1 MKNCCF
7 KTAANINAYAK
18 SLMFLDLLYIF
29 LYSQLIPSSSR
40 IFLENQAVTEMIPQI
55 ISHLILLGLFTLTIY
70 SAVLCQQQNQV
81 CVSAVH
87 QIGK

>member
-1 MKNCCF
+1 
-7 KTAANINAYAK
+7 
-18 SLMFLDLLYIF
+18 MFLDLLSIF
-29 LYSQLIPSSSR
+29 LFSQLLPSSSR

-55 ISHLILLGLFTLTIY
+55 ISHLILLDLITLTIG
-70 SAVLCQQQNQV
+70 STVLCQQQNQV